1 MSDFSAGTGKVTL
14 TSESGKQFQLVRS
27 HGSESWDKNGS
38 VSQLELKYYII
49 GNIPK
54 REAML
59 ACWNDAAT
67 ELDGLP
73 KDGIRFEGYDSDF
86 NAEFTVVYK
95 KSTSGNSTGDYTD
108 DEEPTVSFNCGG
120 GTRHVTTAI
129 KQTMARKSNA
139 PVVDIGNGINWN
151 GQYGDNSEFAGV
163 DVPSAD
169 LQETYTKVMKIS
181 SLTTAF
187 RRKVAGL
194 VGCVNSNTFKGWEPG
209 EVMFLGCSFSG
220 VDRARESVTVSFNF
234 SIKPNEKNVKL
245 GNIPLGD
252 VAGWDYV
259 WTLKPKTTWS
269 NKSVTTELQYAFVA
283 QVAPRK
289 NFSALGL

>member
-1 MSDFSAGTGKVTL
+1 MSYIID
-14 TSESGKQFQLVRS
+14 ESYETFVHKI
-27 HGSESWDKNGS
+27 DKNGKVLS
-38 VSQLELKYYII
+38 AELLYLVTFDTDSSELEALQAVRTVAPTSFDNASLQSFEI
-49 GNIPK
+49 
-54 REAML
+54 EEML
-59 ACWNDAAT
+59 DLAHYKVRVEYNS
-67 ELDGLP
+67 
-73 KDGIRFEGYDSDF
+73 DS
-86 NAEFTVVYK
+86 
-95 KSTSGNSTGDYTD
+95 SSGSSTGDDTD

-129 KQTMARKSNA
+129 KQAMARKSNA
-139 PVVDIGNGINWN
+139 PGVDIGNGINWN
-151 GQYGDNSEFAGV
+151 GKYGDNSEFAGV
-163 DVPSAD
+163 DVPSAN

-220 VDRARESVTVSFNF
+220 VDRARERVTVSFNF

-245 GNIPLGD
+245 GDIPLGN

-269 NKSVTTELQYAFVA
+269 NNSVKTELQYAFVA
-283 QVAPRK
+283 QVAQRK
-289 NFSALGL
+289 DFSALGL

>member
-1 MSDFSAGTGKVTL
+1 
-14 TSESGKQFQLVRS
+14 
-27 HGSESWDKNGS
+27 
-38 VSQLELKYYII
+38 
-49 GNIPK
+49 
-54 REAML
+54 
-59 ACWNDAAT
+59 
-67 ELDGLP
+67 
-73 KDGIRFEGYDSDF
+73 
-86 NAEFTVVYK
+86 
-95 KSTSGNSTGDYTD
+95 
-108 DEEPTVSFNCGG
+108 
-120 GTRHVTTAI
+120 
-129 KQTMARKSNA
+129 MASKSNA
-139 PVVDIGNGINWN
+139 PTIYIGNGINWN

-194 VGCVNSNTFKGWEPG
+194 VGSVNSNTFKGWEPG

-220 VDRARESVTVSFNF
+220 VDKARERVTVSFNF

-245 GNIPLGD
+245 GAIPLGD

-259 WTLKPKTTWS
+259 WTLKPKTIWL

-289 NFSALGL
+289 DFSALGL

>member
-1 MSDFSAGTGKVTL
+1 MSYIVDEAYETFVHKINANGDIVSAELLYIVSFDQDASELEALNAVREVAPGTVGVASVQSFEIDEMFDLAHYKV
-14 TSESGKQFQLVRS
+14 SVEYGNESS
-27 HGSESWDKNGS
+27 SSSGS
-38 VSQLELKYYII
+38 
-49 GNIPK
+49 
-54 REAML
+54 
-59 ACWNDAAT
+59 
-67 ELDGLP
+67 
-73 KDGIRFEGYDSDF
+73 SD
-86 NAEFTVVYK
+86 
-95 KSTSGNSTGDYTD
+95 TGEE
-108 DEEPTVSFNCGG
+108 EEPTVSFNCGG

-139 PVVDIGNGINWN
+139 PSVDIGNGINWN
-151 GQYGDNSEFAGV
+151 GQYGDSSEFAGV

-194 VGCVNSNTFKGWEPG
+194 VGCVNANTFKGWEPG

-234 SIKPNEKNVKL
+234 SIKLNEKNVKL
-245 GNIPLGD
+245 EDIPLGN

-269 NKSVTTELQYAFVA
+269 NKSLKTELQYAFVA

-289 NFSALGL
+289 DFSALGV

>member
-1 MSDFSAGTGKVTL
+1 MSYKL
-14 TSESGKQFQLVRS
+14 IKS
-27 HGSESWDKNGS
+27 HGSETWDSTGK
-38 VSQLELKYYII
+38 VSQTELKYFVI
-49 GNIPK
+49 GDAPK
-54 REAML
+54 KEVML
-59 ACWNDAAT
+59 AVWNDAPA
-67 ELDGLP
+67 ELDGLR
-73 KDGIRFEGYDSDF
+73 KENIRFEGYDDDH
-86 NAEFTVVYK
+86 NAEFTVAYK
-95 KSTSGNSTGDYTD
+95 KSSSGSTPETD
-108 DEEPTVSFNCGG
+108 EEEEPTVSFNCGG

-129 KQTMARKSNA
+129 KQTMASKSNA
-139 PVVDIGNGINWN
+139 PTIYIGNGINWN

-194 VGCVNSNTFKGWEPG
+194 VGCVNANTFKGWEPG

-220 VDRARESVTVSFNF
+220 VDRARERVSVSFNF
-234 SIKPNEKNVKL
+234 SIKPNEKNVEL
-245 GNIPLGD
+245 GNIPLGN

-269 NKSVTTELQYAFVA
+269 ANSLHAELQYAFVA

>member
-1 MSDFSAGTGKVTL
+1 MSYKL
-14 TSESGKQFQLVRS
+14 IKS
-27 HGSESWDKNGS
+27 HGSETWDSTGK
-38 VSQLELKYYII
+38 VSQTELKYFVI
-49 GNIPK
+49 GDAPK
-54 REAML
+54 KEVML
-59 ACWNDAAT
+59 AVWNDAPS
-67 ELDGLP
+67 ELDGLR
-73 KDGIRFEGYDSDF
+73 KESIRFEGYDNDR
-86 NAEFTVVYK
+86 NAEFTVAYK
-95 KSTSGNSTGDYTD
+95 KSSSGSTPDTD
-108 DEEPTVSFNCGG
+108 EDEEPTVSFNCGG

-129 KQTMARKSNA
+129 KQMMACKSNA
-139 PVVDIGNGINWN
+139 PTIDIGNGINWN

-194 VGCVNSNTFKGWEPG
+194 VGCVNVNTFKGWEPG

-220 VDRARESVTVSFNF
+220 VDRARERVSVSFNF

-245 GNIPLGD
+245 EDIPLGN

-269 NKSVTTELQYAFVA
+269 NNSVKTELQYAFVA

>member
-1 MSDFSAGTGKVTL
+1 MSYKL
-14 TSESGKQFQLVRS
+14 IKS
-27 HGSESWDKNGS
+27 HGSETWDSTGK
-38 VSQLELKYYII
+38 VSQTELKYFVI
-49 GNIPK
+49 GDAPK
-54 REAML
+54 KEVML
-59 ACWNDAAT
+59 AVWNDAPA
-67 ELDGLP
+67 ELDGLR
-73 KDGIRFEGYDSDF
+73 KDSIRFEGYDDDR
-86 NAEFTVVYK
+86 NAEFTVAYK
-95 KSTSGNSTGDYTD
+95 KSSSGSTPDTD
-108 DEEPTVSFNCGG
+108 EEEEPTVSFNCGG

-129 KQTMARKSNA
+129 SQRMAHKDFFDPGLNLA
-139 PVVDIGNGINWN
+139 NGINWN
-151 GQYGDNSEFAGV
+151 GQYGDNCDFAGV

-169 LQETYTKVMKIS
+169 LQETYTKVMNIS

-194 VGCVNSNTFKGWEPG
+194 VGCVNANTFKGWEPG

-259 WTLKPKTTWS
+259 WTLKPKTIWS
-269 NKSVTTELQYAFVA
+269 NNSVKTELEYAFVA

-289 NFSALGL
+289 DFSALGL

>member
-1 MSDFSAGTGKVTL
+1 MSYKL
-14 TSESGKQFQLVRS
+14 IKS
-27 HGSESWDKNGS
+27 HGSETWDSTGK
-38 VSQLELKYYII
+38 VSQTELKYFVI
-49 GNIPK
+49 GDAPK
-54 REAML
+54 KDVML
-59 ACWNDAAT
+59 AVWNDAPA
-67 ELDGLP
+67 ELDGLR
-73 KDGIRFEGYDSDF
+73 KENIRFEGYDDDH
-86 NAEFTVVYK
+86 NAEFTVAYK
-95 KSTSGNSTGDYTD
+95 KSSSGSTPDTD
-108 DEEPTVSFNCGG
+108 EEEPTVSFNCGG

-129 KQTMARKSNA
+129 KQTMASKSNA
-139 PVVDIGNGINWN
+139 PTIYIGNGINWN
-151 GQYGDNSEFAGV
+151 GQYGDGSEFAGV

-194 VGCVNSNTFKGWEPG
+194 VGCVNANTFKGWEPG

-220 VDRARESVTVSFNF
+220 VDRARERVTVSFNF

-245 GNIPLGD
+245 EDIPLGN

-269 NKSVTTELQYAFVA
+269 NKSLKTELQYAFVA

>member
-1 MSDFSAGTGKVTL
+1 MSYIVGEAYETFVHKINANGDIMSAEL
-14 TSESGKQFQLVRS
+14 LYI
-27 HGSESWDKNGS
+27 
-38 VSQLELKYYII
+38 VSFDQ
-49 GNIPK
+49 
-54 REAML
+54 
-59 ACWNDAAT
+59 DAS
-67 ELDGLP
+67 ELDALNA
-73 KDGIRFEGYDSDF
+73 IREVAPGTVGVASVQSFEIDEMFDLAHYKVSVEYGNESSSSSGSSD
-86 NAEFTVVYK
+86 
-95 KSTSGNSTGDYTD
+95 TD
-108 DEEPTVSFNCGG
+108 EEEEPTVSFNCGG

-139 PVVDIGNGINWN
+139 PAVDIGNGINWN

-194 VGCVNSNTFKGWEPG
+194 VGCVNVNTFKGWEPG

-220 VDRARESVTVSFNF
+220 VDRARERVSVSFNF

-245 GNIPLGD
+245 EDIPLGN

-269 NKSVTTELQYAFVA
+269 NNSVKTELQYAFVA

>member
-1 MSDFSAGTGKVTL
+1 MSYTVGEAYETFVHKINANGDIMSAELLFIVSFDQDASELEALNAVREVAPGTVGVASVQSFEIDEMFDLAHYKV
-14 TSESGKQFQLVRS
+14 SVEYSNESS
-27 HGSESWDKNGS
+27 SSSGS
-38 VSQLELKYYII
+38 
-49 GNIPK
+49 
-54 REAML
+54 
-59 ACWNDAAT
+59 
-67 ELDGLP
+67 
-73 KDGIRFEGYDSDF
+73 SD
-86 NAEFTVVYK
+86 
-95 KSTSGNSTGDYTD
+95 TD
-108 DEEPTVSFNCGG
+108 EEEEPTVSFNCGG

-129 KQTMARKSNA
+129 SQRMAHKDFFDPGFNLA
-139 PVVDIGNGINWN
+139 NGINWN
-151 GQYGDNSEFAGV
+151 GQYGDNCEFAGV

-169 LQETYTKVMKIS
+169 LQETYTKVMNIS

-220 VDRARESVTVSFNF
+220 VDRARERVTVSFNF

-245 GNIPLGD
+245 GNIPLGN

-259 WTLKPKTTWS
+259 WTLKPKTIWS
-269 NKSVTTELQYAFVA
+269 NNSVKTELEYAFVA

-289 NFSALGL
+289 DFSALGL